1 MRTYHPPHGSFQPH
15 ELAVL
20 NQAFEAVWQ
29 TIKAH
34 RPLETDEEELRA
46 AVSMKLC
53 EIASTE
59 GITDEAAL
67 RSATL
72 RSFAF

>member
-1 MRTYHPPHGSFQPH
+1 
-15 ELAVL
+15 L
-20 NQAFEAVWQ
+20 NEAFDAIWQ

-34 RPLETDEEELRA
+34 RPLETDEDELRT
-46 AVSMKLC
+46 AVSERLC
-53 EIASTE
+53 KIAAADGVTNAE
-59 GITDEAAL
+59 AL